1 VSPSPDPSIVDGA
14 ESSDDR
20 PAVIAGELPSAETI
34 EAYEH
39 VLPGAADRIL
49 AMLEHQS
56 EHRMTM
62 ERTVVQA
69 AARSERLG
77 QLLGLALVLIVFL
90 VATRLITGNHEIPGT
105 LLAVTDLG
113 LLVAIFLGRDRSGA

>member
-1 VSPSPDPSIVDGA
+1 VSPSPDPSLVDGA

-20 PAVIAGELPSAETI
+20 PAVVAGELPSAETI
-34 EAYEH
+34 EAYEN

-49 AMLEHQS
+49 AMLEHQA

-69 AARSERLG
+69 AARTERLG
-77 QLLGLALVLIVFL
+77 QLLGLGLVLTVFL
-90 VATRLITGNHEIPGT
+90 IATRLITNDHEIPGT
-105 LLAVTDLG
+105 LLAITDLG
-113 LLVAIFLGRDRSGA
+113 LLVAVFLGRDRAVG

>member
-1 VSPSPDPSIVDGA
+1 VTAARDSSVVDGA
-14 ESSDDR
+14 EAPDDR
-20 PAVIAGELPSAETI
+20 PTVIAGELPSAETI

-39 VLPGAADRIL
+39 VLPGSADRIL

-56 EHRMTM
+56 EHRMSM

-77 QLLGLALVLIVFL
+77 QLLGLALVLVVFL
-90 VATRLITGNHEIPGT
+90 TATRLITGDHEIPGT

-113 LLVAIFLGRDRSGA
+113 LLVAVFLGRDRSAG

>member
-1 VSPSPDPSIVDGA
+1 VTAARDSSVVDGA
-14 ESSDDR
+14 ESPDDR
-20 PAVIAGELPSAETI
+20 PAVMAGELPSAETI

-49 AMLEHQS
+49 AMLEHQA

-77 QLLGLALVLIVFL
+77 QLLGLALVLVVFL
-90 VATRLITGNHEIPGT
+90 TATRLITNDHEIPGT

-113 LLVAIFLGRDRSGA
+113 LLVAVFLGRDRSAT

>member
-1 VSPSPDPSIVDGA
+1 VTTSRDVVDGT
-14 ESSDDR
+14 ESPDDR
-20 PAVIAGELPSAETI
+20 PAVISGELPSAETI

-39 VLPGAADRIL
+39 VLPGSADRIL
-49 AMLEHQS
+49 AMLEHQA

-77 QLLGLALVLIVFL
+77 QLLGLGLVLVVFL
-90 VATRLITGNHEIPGT
+90 VATRLITGGHEIPGT
-105 LLAVTDLG
+105 LLAIADLG
-113 LLVAIFLGRDRSGA
+113 VLVAVFLGRDRSAG

>member
-1 VSPSPDPSIVDGA
+1 MSPSPDPSILDGA

-90 VATRLITGNHEIPGT
+90 VATRLITGDHEIPGT

-113 LLVAIFLGRDRSGA
+113 LLVAIFLGRDRSGS

>member
-1 VSPSPDPSIVDGA
+1 MSPSPDPSILDGA

-39 VLPGAADRIL
+39 VLPGAADRIR

-90 VATRLITGNHEIPGT
+90 VATRLITGGHEIPGT

-113 LLVAIFLGRDRSGA
+113 LLVAIFLGRDRSGS

>member
-90 VATRLITGNHEIPGT
+90 VATRLITGDHEIPGT

>member
-1 VSPSPDPSIVDGA
+1 VTAPKDSSLVDGA
-14 ESSDDR
+14 ESADDR

-77 QLLGLALVLIVFL
+77 QLLGLGLVLVVFL
-90 VATRLITGNHEIPGT
+90 TATRLITSGHEIPGT
-105 LLAVTDLG
+105 LLAVADLG
-113 LLVAIFLGRDRSGA
+113 LLVAVFLGRDRSAG

>member
-1 VSPSPDPSIVDGA
+1 MTTSRDVVDGA
-14 ESSDDR
+14 ESPDDR

-49 AMLEHQS
+49 AMIEHQS
-56 EHRMTM
+56 EHRMTI
-62 ERTVVQA
+62 EQTVVKA

-77 QLLGLALVLIVFL
+77 QLLGLGLVLVVFL
-90 VATRLITGNHEIPGT
+90 VATRLITGDHEVPGT

-113 LLVAIFLGRDRSGA
+113 LLVAVFLGRDRSAG

>member
-1 VSPSPDPSIVDGA
+1 VTTSRDVVDSTDSPDDH
-14 ESSDDR
+14 

-39 VLPGAADRIL
+39 VLPGSADRIL
-49 AMLEHQS
+49 AMLEHQA

-77 QLLGLALVLIVFL
+77 QLLGLALVLVVFL
-90 VATRLITGNHEIPGT
+90 VATRLITGGHEIPGT
-105 LLAVTDLG
+105 LLAVADLG
-113 LLVAIFLGRDRSGA
+113 LLVAVFLGRDRSAG

>member
-1 VSPSPDPSIVDGA
+1 VSPAPDPSVVDGA

-20 PAVIAGELPSAETI
+20 PAVISGELPSAETI

-49 AMLEHQS
+49 AMLEHQA

-77 QLLGLALVLIVFL
+77 QLLGLGLVLVVFL

-105 LLAVTDLG
+105 LLAIADLG
-113 LLVAIFLGRDRSGA
+113 LLVAVFLGRDRSGG

>member
-1 VSPSPDPSIVDGA
+1 VTPPKDSPVVDGA
-14 ESSDDR
+14 ESDDR

-56 EHRMTM
+56 DHRMTM

-77 QLLGLALVLIVFL
+77 QLLGLALVLVVFL
-90 VATRLITGNHEIPGT
+90 TATRLITSDHEIPGT
-105 LLAVTDLG
+105 LLAVADLG
-113 LLVAIFLGRDRSGA
+113 LLVTVFMGRDRSAG

>member
-1 VSPSPDPSIVDGA
+1 MSPSPDPSIVDGA

-90 VATRLITGNHEIPGT
+90 VATRLITGDHEIPGT

>member
-1 VSPSPDPSIVDGA
+1 MSPSPDPSILDGA

-90 VATRLITGNHEIPGT
+90 VATRLITGGHEIPGT

-113 LLVAIFLGRDRSGA
+113 LLVAIFLGRDRSGS

>member
-1 VSPSPDPSIVDGA
+1 VTAARDTAAVDGA
-14 ESSDDR
+14 ESPDDR
-20 PAVIAGELPSAETI
+20 PAVMAGELPSAETI

-49 AMLEHQS
+49 AMIEHQA

-77 QLLGLALVLIVFL
+77 QLLGLALVLTVFL
-90 VATRLITGNHEIPGT
+90 IATRLITNDHEIPGT

-113 LLVAIFLGRDRSGA
+113 LLVAVFMNRDRPAS

>member
-1 VSPSPDPSIVDGA
+1 VTTPKDSSLVDGA
-14 ESSDDR
+14 ESADDR

-77 QLLGLALVLIVFL
+77 QLLGLGLVLVVFL
-90 VATRLITGNHEIPGT
+90 TATRLITSHHEIPGT
-105 LLAVTDLG
+105 LLAVADLG
-113 LLVAIFLGRDRSGA
+113 LLVAVFLGRDRSTG